1 MNKIK
6 LTALPCICADVF
18 YGTEIIRPGG
28 EALNFAAHASHFKD
42 IDVTLLGVV
51 GKDKYAEA
59 IMDSISKL
67 DIDKSHIRIDE
78 RYQTAN
84 NMTYLTESGDRYYKD
99 DSWNGEIL
107 DNIVLNDNEIKILS
121 RSDVVFVHFWA
132 SCFSQVVELKET
144 LGFKL
149 AVDFDVYR
157 DFADMERFAPHVDF
171 FMISGSEELLPKF
184 KELSNKYRCLFNVS
198 LAEHGSVTYFNGQEF
213 KVQAVKVESIIDTTG
228 CGDSYHAGFVCSY
241 MLENNIEKAMNVG
254 SEIAAETLKHYG
266 GFCIIRNTTSSFQT
280 TKKLLYQTNGT
291 AAFCIS

>member
-18 YGTEIIRPGG
+18 YGTEIIRPRG
-28 EALNFAAHASHFKD
+28 EALNFAVHASHFKD

-67 DIDKSHIRIDE
+67 DIDKNHIRIDE

-171 FMISGSEELLPKF
+171 FMISGSEELLPRF
-184 KELSNKYRCLFNVS
+184 KELSNKYRSLFNVS
-198 LAEHGSVTYFNGQEF
+198 LAERGSVTYLNGQEF

-266 GFCIIRNTTSSFQT
+266 GF
-280 TKKLLYQTNGT
+280 
-291 AAFCIS
+291 

>member
-18 YGTEIIRPGG
+18 FGTEIIRPGG

-67 DIDKSHIRIDE
+67 DIDKNNIRIDE
-78 RYQTAN
+78 RYPTAN

-99 DSWNGEIL
+99 DSWNGKIL

-171 FMISGSEELLPKF
+171 FMISGSEEL
-184 KELSNKYRCLFNVS
+184 
-198 LAEHGSVTYFNGQEF
+198 GSVTYFNGQEF

-241 MLENNIEKAMNVG
+241 MLEKNIEKAMNVG

-266 GFCIIRNTTSSFQT
+266 GF
-280 TKKLLYQTNGT
+280 
-291 AAFCIS
+291 

>member
-28 EALNFAAHASHFKD
+28 EALNFAAHASQFKD

-67 DIDKSHIRIDE
+67 DIDKTHIRIDE

-99 DSWNGEIL
+99 DSWNGKIL

-121 RSDVVFVHFWA
+121 GSDVVFVHFWA

-198 LAEHGSVTYFNGQEF
+198 LAERGSVTYFNGQEF
-213 KVQAVKVESIIDTTG
+213 KVQAVKVERIIDTTG

-266 GFCIIRNTTSSFQT
+266 GF
-280 TKKLLYQTNGT
+280 
-291 AAFCIS
+291 

>member
-1 MNKIK
+1 MKRIK

-28 EALNFAAHASHFKD
+28 EALNFAVHASQFKD

-59 IMDSISKL
+59 IMDSISKF
-67 DIDKSHIRIDE
+67 DIDKNHIRIDE

-99 DSWNGEIL
+99 DSWNGKIL
-107 DNIVLNDNEIKILS
+107 DNLVLNDKEIKILS
-121 RSDVVFVHFWA
+121 GSDVVFVHFWA
-132 SCFSQVVELKET
+132 SCFSQVIELKKA

-157 DFADMERFAPHVDF
+157 DFSDMERYAPYVDF

-184 KELSNKYRCLFNVS
+184 KELSNKYHCLFNVS
-198 LAEHGSVTYFNGQEF
+198 LAERGSVTYFNGQEF
-213 KVQAVKVESIIDTTG
+213 RVQAVKVENIIDTTG

-241 MLENNIEKAMNVG
+241 VLGNNIEKAMNVG
-254 SEIAAETLKHYG
+254 SKIAAETLQHYG
-266 GFCIIRNTTSSFQT
+266 GF
-280 TKKLLYQTNGT
+280 
-291 AAFCIS
+291 

>member
-18 YGTEIIRPGG
+18 YGTDIIRPGG
-28 EALNFAAHASHFKD
+28 EALNFAAHASHFKNV
-42 IDVTLLGVV
+42 DVTLLGIV
-51 GKDKYAEA
+51 GKDKYAEV
-59 IMDSISKL
+59 IMDSIETL
-67 DIDKSHIRIDE
+67 AFDKDHIRIDE
-78 RYQTAN
+78 RYPTAN
-84 NMTYLTESGDRYYKD
+84 NMTYLTASGDRYYKD
-99 DSWNGEIL
+99 DSWNGQIL

-121 RSDVVFVHFWA
+121 ESDVVFVHFLA
-132 SCFSQVVELKET
+132 SCFSQIIELKKT
-144 LGFKL
+144 SGFKL

-157 DFADMERFAPHVDF
+157 DFADMERLAPYVDF

-266 GFCIIRNTTSSFQT
+266 GF
-280 TKKLLYQTNGT
+280 
-291 AAFCIS
+291 

>member
-28 EALNFAAHASHFKD
+28 EALNFAAHASQFKD

-59 IMDSISKL
+59 IMDSISKF
-67 DIDKSHIRIDE
+67 DIDKNHIRIDE

-99 DSWNGEIL
+99 DSWNGKIL

-184 KELSNKYRCLFNVS
+184 KELSDKYRCLFNVS
-198 LAEHGSVTYFNGQEF
+198 LAERGSVTYFNGQEF
-213 KVQAVKVESIIDTTG
+213 KVQAVKVERIIDTTG

-266 GFCIIRNTTSSFQT
+266 GF
-280 TKKLLYQTNGT
+280 
-291 AAFCIS
+291 

>member
-28 EALNFAAHASHFKD
+28 EALNFAVHASHFRD

-59 IMDSISKL
+59 IMDSISKF
-67 DIDKSHIRIDE
+67 DIDKNHIRIDE

-99 DSWNGEIL
+99 DSWNGKIL
-107 DNIVLNDNEIKILS
+107 DNLVLNDKEIKILS
-121 RSDVVFVHFWA
+121 GSDVVFVHFWA
-132 SCFSQVVELKET
+132 SCFSQVIELKKA

-157 DFADMERFAPHVDF
+157 DFSDMERYAPYVDF

-184 KELSNKYRCLFNVS
+184 KELSNKYHCLFNVS
-198 LAEHGSVTYFNGQEF
+198 LAERGSVTYFNGQEF
-213 KVQAVKVESIIDTTG
+213 RVQAVKVENIIDTTG

-241 MLENNIEKAMNVG
+241 VLGNNIEKAMNVG
-254 SEIAAETLKHYG
+254 SKIAAETLQHYG
-266 GFCIIRNTTSSFQT
+266 GF
-280 TKKLLYQTNGT
+280 
-291 AAFCIS
+291 

>member
-1 MNKIK
+1 MKCMFCEGDIMNKIK

-67 DIDKSHIRIDE
+67 DIDKNHIRIDE

-99 DSWNGEIL
+99 DSWNGKIL

-144 LGFKL
+144 FGFKL

-198 LAEHGSVTYFNGQEF
+198 LAERGSVTYFNGLEF
-213 KVQAVKVESIIDTTG
+213 KVQAVKVERIIDTTG

-266 GFCIIRNTTSSFQT
+266 GF
-280 TKKLLYQTNGT
+280 
-291 AAFCIS
+291 

>member
-28 EALNFAAHASHFKD
+28 EALNFAAHASRFKD

-198 LAEHGSVTYFNGQEF
+198 LAERGSVTYFNGQEF

-266 GFCIIRNTTSSFQT
+266 GF
-280 TKKLLYQTNGT
+280 
-291 AAFCIS
+291 

>member
-28 EALNFAAHASHFKD
+28 EALNFAAHASRFKD

-67 DIDKSHIRIDE
+67 DIDKNHIRIDE

-99 DSWNGEIL
+99 DSWNGKIL
-107 DNIVLNDNEIKILS
+107 DNIILNDNEIKILS

-184 KELSNKYRCLFNVS
+184 KELSNKYSCLFNVS
-198 LAEHGSVTYFNGQEF
+198 LAERGSVTYFNGQEF
-213 KVQAVKVESIIDTTG
+213 KVQAVKVERIIDTTG

-254 SEIAAETLKHYG
+254 SEIATETLKHYG
-266 GFCIIRNTTSSFQT
+266 GF
-280 TKKLLYQTNGT
+280 
-291 AAFCIS
+291 